1 VAGSCHGGS
10 HSGTY
15 QFIHDTGFIP
25 FDTCMPYMACSEEST
40 EGFCEH
46 VDTTCSAINTC
57 RTCDTFAGNGGAC
70 AEVRCLYFSCIYFS
84 QCLYLFTMSLILF
97 LRYFW
102 LLNSRFADWLF
113 S

>member
-70 AEVRCLYFSCIYFS
+70 AEVRRLSFSGISFLLMS
-84 QCLYLFTMSLILF
+84 SLIYPDLNPIPW
-97 LRYFW
+97 LFW
-102 LLNSRFADWLF
+102 LLNLLF
-113 S
+113 VD